1 MGQDDCHS
9 AHVGLGVALLQIQL
23 SKSWSLTILVM
34 YDLAAA

>member
-1 MGQDDCHS
+1 MGRDDCHS

-23 SKSWSLTILVM
+23 SKSWSLTILGM